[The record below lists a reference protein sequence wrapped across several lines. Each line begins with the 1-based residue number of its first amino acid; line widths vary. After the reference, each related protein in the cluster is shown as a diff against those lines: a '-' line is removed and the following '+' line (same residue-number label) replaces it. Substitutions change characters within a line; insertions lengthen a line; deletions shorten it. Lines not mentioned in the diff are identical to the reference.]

1 MRYFLFCAV
10 RFGNFFA
17 YLAPHGEKLA
27 AFRPFGF
34 LPTLFQK
41 GLYHQVEFH
50 ILLFLV
56 YAVGTFRLRERFPVL
71 FWYCLFELALLVC
84 VSTEDWSRYFLAMAP
99 FALVVGFHDV
109 IDTRVFRW
117 MLPVFA
123 ALSVYYAW
131 GVIPL
136 NGCRPDIYLR
146 LLAHLGLLPPARRRG
161 ARGRTARSRRE
172 AARPPAA
179 RRRPGTASGRTR
191 TRRGGCPAGT
201 ATARSRALA
210 TTTGALFRPAA
221 PARTGKNVREKTT
234 YPVAFRRVHRGV
246 ARSAPTLLL
255 FQARRD
261 GGPGRIVVA
270 AARAGRCPGGDR
282 SARSARA
289 RASPRARRAPNAAR
303 PPQLGHRPRVLEEDE
318 PPPGHLEPVAPGTA
332 DAVRRPGRER
342 PPRAVERK
350 QPIALGRVSRRRPPR
365 LPTRLKYPY
374 EPSGS
379 FSKR

>member
-1 MRYFLFCAV
+1 MTSKPRSGVRPEIWLTLASVGGSLAVYLPFLRDMTAVYRFWDGPNYLTVARTLYDVRPDNPLLAYVYTPTYYLTHLPLYPLCVRALSFFGYEPALLLVSVLASVAAVLLFYRLARDVWKLPSPLFLALVFLFLPPRWLLYRSTGATEALSMALTLLSLWWFERSRTGRAALAAGLATVTRISGLMIAPAYAVVPAAAAPLALAGVARAHSGGALRYFLFCAV

-71 FWYCLFELALLVC
+71 FWYCVFELALLVC

-109 IDTRVFRW
+109 IDTRAFRW

-146 LLAHLGLLPPARRRG
+146 LLAHLGLLPPG
-161 ARGRTARSRRE
+161 
-172 AARPPAA
+172 
-179 RRRPGTASGRTR
+179 
-191 TRRGGCPAGT
+191 
-201 ATARSRALA
+201 
-210 TTTGALFRPAA
+210 
-221 PARTGKNVREKTT
+221 
-234 YPVAFRRVHRGV
+234 
-246 ARSAPTLLL
+246 
-255 FQARRD
+255 
-261 GGPGRIVVA
+261 
-270 AARAGRCPGGDR
+270 
-282 SARSARA
+282 
-289 RASPRARRAPNAAR
+289 
-303 PPQLGHRPRVLEEDE
+303 
-318 PPPGHLEPVAPGTA
+318 
-332 DAVRRPGRER
+332 
-342 PPRAVERK
+342 
-350 QPIALGRVSRRRPPR
+350 
-365 LPTRLKYPY
+365 
-374 EPSGS
+374 
-379 FSKR
+379 